1 MKSFA
6 NNKLNIQQ
14 LNHLNG
20 LTGWG
25 KLAMLSSIVTSIL
38 VLVTVI
44 SRFQLIAL
52 ESWRFT
58 PIIISISLLSIIA
71 GMFWSR
77 KYFSNVFETLVERKR
92 QYSLDKL
99 REFSTTV
106 ETLTDLNQVAP
117 SLIKM
122 VHMTL
127 KCQTIILL
135 APERHGRPT
144 WSSWELQDDF
154 TTTHSADWPAEWL
167 QDISLPYESYTSE
180 SLISEN
186 LTGLSKWLNGP
197 SQSRAILK
205 EDISHLIPLR
215 SGPELIGLLMLG
227 PKKARK
233 LITEQTLKPVI
244 QACWASATVIH
255 KILLNEEIQLQ
266 QDQLRENK
274 TLLLHSGQLASVGT
288 LAAVAVHEVNNPNFV
303 ISGMSEMIL
312 ANPEKH
318 LKTPEALQYVSTIFE
333 MSERVS
339 QIVQGL
345 LAYSHN
351 EQDTRW
357 IDLNQVGESALKLAQ
372 HTLDG
377 QNIEIQ
383 KFYHHD
389 LPSIKAVP
397 NHIQQVLLNL
407 IMNAADAMEMGNR
420 ITLAT
425 GLSDSRVWLSC
436 SDTGKGISQEHITRI
451 FDPFFTTK
459 PPGKGTGLG
468 LHLTRTILDECGG
481 KISVSSQEGLGS
493 TFTVD
498 FPASEENSLSIHTYI
513 ETPADLQASS
523 I

>member
-1 MKSFA
+1 M
-6 NNKLNIQQ
+6 
-14 LNHLNG
+14 NG
-20 LTGWG
+20 LIRWG
-25 KLAMLSSIVTSIL
+25 KLVMFSSIVTATL

-58 PIIISISLLSIIA
+58 PIIISIGLLSIIV
-71 GMFWSR
+71 GMFSSR
-77 KYFSNVFETLVERKR
+77 KYFSNVFEALGERKH

-99 REFSTTV
+99 REFTTTV

-135 APERHGRPT
+135 APERHGRST
-144 WSSWELQDDF
+144 WSSWELQDNF

-180 SLISEN
+180 SLVSEN
-186 LTGLSKWLNGP
+186 VMRWSKWFDGP

-205 EDISHLIPLR
+205 QDISHLIPLR
-215 SGPELIGLLMLG
+215 SGSELIGLLMLG
-227 PKKARK
+227 PKNARQF
-233 LITEQTLKPVI
+233 ITEQTLKPVI

-266 QDQLRENK
+266 QEQLRENK

-303 ISGMSEMIL
+303 ISGMAEMIL

-318 LKTPEALQYVSTIFE
+318 LKTPEALQYVTTISE

-351 EQDTRW
+351 EQDTRL

-372 HTLDG
+372 HTLDV
-377 QNIEIQ
+377 QDIEIQ

-407 IMNAADAMEMGNR
+407 IMNAADAMEVGNR

-436 SDTGKGISQEHITRI
+436 SDTGKGISQEHLTRI

-468 LHLTRTILDECGG
+468 LHLTRTILEECGG
-481 KISVSSQEGLGS
+481 QISVISQEGLGS
-493 TFTVD
+493 TFTID
-498 FPASEENSLSIHTYI
+498 FPTSEENSPLIHTYI
-513 ETPADLQASS
+513 ETPTDLQASR